1 MGSLGVNFKMQK
13 EMRVESENWT
23 TCDFQQD
30 NRVWMQDIQ
39 NISLIMVFLYL
50 NQALLLNFEPFYV
63 GLNGKLVACELR
75 WVGVS

>member
-1 MGSLGVNFKMQK
+1 MIFNKIT
-13 EMRVESENWT
+13 ESG
-23 TCDFQQD
+23 CKF
-30 NRVWMQDIQ
+30 Q

>member
-1 MGSLGVNFKMQK
+1 
-13 EMRVESENWT
+13 MRVKTGPHVIFIKITESG
-23 TCDFQQD
+23 CKFQK
-30 NRVWMQDIQ
+30 
-39 NISLIMVFLYL
+39 ISLIMVFLYL